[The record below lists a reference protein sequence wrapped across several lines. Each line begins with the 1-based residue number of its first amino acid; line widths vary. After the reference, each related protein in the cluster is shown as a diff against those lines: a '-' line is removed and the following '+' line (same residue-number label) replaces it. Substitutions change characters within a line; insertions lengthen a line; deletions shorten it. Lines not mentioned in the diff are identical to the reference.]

1 MRYKR
6 RLKPAATKDRTFARA
21 SLFLFWGIAEKYY
34 FVYDIFM
41 KRFLCF
47 ILFIICCL
55 PVYGEVI
62 DGKAYLKKGKNE
74 LENGKYKDAISS
86 LSAAGREFP
95 LLGDYAMLWLSDA
108 YHETGNHEES
118 LKTIRTLLNR
128 YPHSPL
134 IKKSRVREIKEAEE
148 VSEEN
153 IQQLYESYIKDYPDA
168 AEMKYLYAFLLKKMH
183 KKDLAKS
190 IFKEIYVDA
199 GPLSGMAYSELLSSD
214 ISVEDLIKRASNLMS
229 AMDFKGAESALSSAM
244 AKDNG
249 SLKNEILK
257 NLGLSLFKQK
267 KYRKAAEVFK
277 EANEVYWQVR
287 SMYRAG
293 EKEIFNS
300 ALDKLLKSGDKEA
313 GPIFVAVASDQRRE
327 GKIEEALETF
337 QNVIERYPSKTEDA
351 LWGTGW
357 TYFLTGE
364 YKKAADIFT
373 RLYDTYGN
381 TRYLYWKARSLEA
394 GGEEALNIYHTI
406 MGKGRDFYSIM
417 SYIKTKESSEQS
429 VTFET
434 QKFLK
439 VSAPVRRIPVKLS
452 RNDRVETLFELGLY
466 KEALLELV
474 HLSKHLS
481 SIDDLLYVCSK
492 FQELGEYKYL
502 VRLATKVPYIEEL
515 HYLRYPL
522 AYQDIVEPLS
532 RKYNLDPLLVLSV
545 AREESRFD
553 PEARST
559 AGALGL
565 MQVMPQTAYK
575 LNNNLKL
582 DISGSQG
589 VLDVKNNFH
598 FGIYLLSN
606 LINEFGSYSYALAA
620 YNAGKEK
627 VKSWIENG
635 DYKSIDEFI
644 EDIPYRE
651 TRNYVKRIITTFFE
665 YKRVSSIE
673 DGVVEISLEK
683 L

>member
-1 MRYKR
+1 M
-6 RLKPAATKDRTFARA
+6 
-21 SLFLFWGIAEKYY
+21 KYL
-34 FVYDIFM
+34 
-41 KRFLCF
+41 LCL
-47 ILFIICCL
+47 ILFITYCS
-55 PVYGEVI
+55 PVYSGEI
-62 DGKAYLKKGKNE
+62 DGKACLKKGKKE
-74 LENGKYKDAISS
+74 LEIGKYEDAISS
-86 LSAAGREFP
+86 LSAAEKEFP

-108 YHETGNHEES
+108 YNETGNHEES

-134 IKKSRVREIKEAEE
+134 IKKSRAKEIKEAEA

-153 IQQLYESYIKDYPDA
+153 IQQLYESYIKDYPDD
-168 AEMKYLYAFLLKKMH
+168 AEMKYLYALLLKRMH
-183 KKDLAKS
+183 KEDLAKS
-190 IFKEIYVDA
+190 VFKEIYVDA
-199 GPLSGMAYSELLSSD
+199 GPLSGMAYSEILSSD
-214 ISVEDLIKRASNLMS
+214 IGVEDLIKRASNLMS

-277 EANEVYWQVR
+277 EANEIYWQVR
-287 SMYRAG
+287 SLYRTG
-293 EKEIFNS
+293 EKETFNS
-300 ALDKLLKSGDKEA
+300 ALNKLLESGDKEA
-313 GPIFVAVASDQRRE
+313 GPILVAVASDQRRG

-337 QNVIERYPSKTEDA
+337 QNIIERYPSETEDA
-351 LWGTGW
+351 LWGAGW
-357 TYFLTGE
+357 TYFLKGE

-373 RLYDTYGN
+373 GLYDTHGD
-381 TRYLYWKARSLEA
+381 TRYLYWKARSIEA
-394 GGEEALNIYHTI
+394 GGEDALNIYHTI
-406 MGKGRDFYSIM
+406 MGKGRDFYSTM
-417 SYIKTKESSEQS
+417 SYIKTKEFSEQS
-429 VTFET
+429 KTFET

-439 VSAPVRRIPVKLS
+439 ASATGRKIPAKPS

-474 HLSKHLS
+474 HISKHLS
-481 SIDDLLYVCSK
+481 SIEDLLYVCLK
-492 FQELGEYKYL
+492 FQELGEYKYS
-502 VRLATKVPYIEEL
+502 VRIAAKLPYIEEL
-515 HYLRYPL
+515 YYLRYPL

-553 PEARST
+553 SKARSI

-565 MQVMPQTAYK
+565 MQVMPQTAHR
-575 LNNNLKL
+575 LNNYLKL

-589 VLDVKNNFH
+589 ILDVKNNFH

-620 YNAGKEK
+620 YNAGEEK
-627 VKSWIENG
+627 VRTWLENG

-673 DGVVEISLEK
+673 DGMAEISLEK

>member
-1 MRYKR
+1 M
-6 RLKPAATKDRTFARA
+6 
-21 SLFLFWGIAEKYY
+21 
-34 FVYDIFM
+34 FM
-41 KRFLCF
+41 KYLLCL
-47 ILFIICCL
+47 ILFITYCS
-55 PVYGEVI
+55 PVYSGEI
-62 DGKAYLKKGKNE
+62 DGKACLKKGKKE
-74 LENGKYKDAISS
+74 LESGKYEDAISS
-86 LSAAGREFP
+86 LSAAEKEFP

-108 YHETGNHEES
+108 YNETGNHEES
-118 LKTIRTLLNR
+118 LKTIRTLLNK

-153 IQQLYESYIKDYPDA
+153 IQQLYESYIKDYSDD
-168 AEMKYLYAFLLKKMH
+168 AEMKYLYALLLKKMH

-190 IFKEIYVDA
+190 VFKGIYVDA

-244 AKDNG
+244 ARDNG
-249 SLKNEILK
+249 SLKNQILK

-277 EANEVYWQVR
+277 EANEIYWQVR
-287 SMYRAG
+287 SLYRAG
-293 EKEIFNS
+293 EKETFNS

-313 GPIFVAVASDQRRE
+313 GPILVAVASDQRRE
-327 GKIEEALETF
+327 GKIEKALETF
-337 QNVIERYPSKTEDA
+337 QNIIERYPSETEDA

-373 RLYDTYGN
+373 RLYDTYGD

-394 GGEEALNIYHTI
+394 GKKDALNIYHTI
-406 MGKGRDFYSIM
+406 MGKGRDFYSTM

-429 VTFET
+429 MTFET
-434 QKFLK
+434 QNFLK
-439 VSAPVRRIPVKLS
+439 ISTPGRRIPVKLS
-452 RNDRVETLFELGLY
+452 KNDRVETLFELGLY

-474 HLSKHLS
+474 HLSKHFS
-481 SIDDLLYVCSK
+481 SIEDLLYVCSK

-502 VRLATKVPYIEEL
+502 VRIASKVPYIEEL

-532 RKYNLDPLLVLSV
+532 RTYNLDPLLVLSV

-553 PEARST
+553 PKARSI

-582 DISGSQG
+582 DISGPQG
-589 VLDVKNNFH
+589 MLDVKNNFH

-620 YNAGKEK
+620 YNAGGGK
-627 VKSWIENG
+627 VRSWLENG
-635 DYKSIDEFI
+635 DYKAIDEFI
-644 EDIPYRE
+644 EDIPYSE